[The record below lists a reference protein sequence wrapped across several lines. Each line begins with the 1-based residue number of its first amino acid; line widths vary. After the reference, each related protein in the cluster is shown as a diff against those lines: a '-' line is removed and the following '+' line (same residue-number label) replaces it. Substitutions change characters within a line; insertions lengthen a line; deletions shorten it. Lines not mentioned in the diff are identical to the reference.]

1 MCNAPLLVA
10 LVLAFFASVGNAF
23 VPSVALSKA
32 AAQCKASSTVV
43 KRSGAA
49 TALRATSTMT
59 MGEVVDL
66 MNREFQVSLVASNIL
81 LQMQQPH
88 HASSVTRTCRLRKLI
103 GGADT

>member
-1 MCNAPLLVA
+1 MAALRRMCNAPLLVA

-32 AAQCKASSTVV
+32 AAQCKASSAAVR
-43 KRSGAA
+43 RSGTA

-66 MNREFQVSLVASNIL
+66 MNREFQVSYL
-81 LQMQQPH
+81 MQ
-88 HASSVTRTCRLRKLI
+88 
-103 GGADT
+103 